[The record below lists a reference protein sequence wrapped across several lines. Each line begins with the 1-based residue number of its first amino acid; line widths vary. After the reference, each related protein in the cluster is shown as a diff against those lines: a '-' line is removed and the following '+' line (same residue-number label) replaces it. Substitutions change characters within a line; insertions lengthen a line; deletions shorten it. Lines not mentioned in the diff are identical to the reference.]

1 MSMARMAIEGT
12 REAAFDAA
20 LSSLPC
26 FEGAADERYAPLLP
40 KAFVLAG
47 NYLKSFPQHGFS
59 LSNAVQAD
67 EEYLLSPTCCYPVFH
82 GKQGARL
89 PKRTMI
95 THKNLCFRCEEY
107 YREGTRQIAFM
118 MREYILFAPTAEEAS
133 AWTARVKEE
142 VAGLLRGMG
151 LVVEVEAA
159 TDPFFNAKDYKQ
171 KFQEDQNLKSEFV
184 IGGIAVG
191 SVNLHLRAFSKACD
205 IRTEAGEPLYSACFG
220 LGYDRLAHQLSI
232 ASPTKLETEPQK
244 EPSYV

>member
-1 MSMARMAIEGT
+1 MARMAIDAE
-12 REAAFDAA
+12 REAEFDAA
-20 LSSLPC
+20 LAGLPC
-26 FEGAADERYAPLLP
+26 FAGGVDERYAPLLP
-40 KAFVLAG
+40 KSFVLAG

-59 LSNAVQAD
+59 LSNTVRT
-67 EEYLLSPTCCYPVFH
+67 EENYLLSPTCCYPVFH
-82 GKQGARL
+82 GKTGARL
-89 PKRTMI
+89 AKRTLI
-95 THKNLCFRCEEY
+95 THKNLCFRCEDH

-118 MREYILFAPTAEEAS
+118 MREYILFASTADEAS
-133 AWTARVKEE
+133 AWTVRVKEE

-151 LVVEVEAA
+151 LSVAVEAA

-205 IRTEAGEPLYSACFG
+205 ILTETGEPLYSACFG
-220 LGYDRLAHQLSI
+220 LGYDRLAHQLSL
-232 ASPTKLETEPQK
+232 ASAAVAPSK